1 MDFLYQLLSVRGIVM
16 NWLIAIL
23 FTVAINWATM
33 KRYTV
38 VRAILLIFVW
48 LWVSFL
54 TLFVFFYLMF
64 ELFPPDPYIR
74 YAMVRRLSR
83 SLGVSIDRD
92 FGLLFNSKG
101 EEVRP
106 LASSYLYSAPHS
118 HAGTPNPVTS
128 IPIWLLSW
136 NQS

>member
-1 MDFLYQLLSVRGIVM
+1 M

-64 ELFPPDPYIR
+64 ELFPPDPYI
-74 YAMVRRLSR
+74 
-83 SLGVSIDRD
+83 
-92 FGLLFNSKG
+92 
-101 EEVRP
+101 
-106 LASSYLYSAPHS
+106 
-118 HAGTPNPVTS
+118 GTPWSGGSAAASVSVSTG
-128 IPIWLLSW
+128 ILVYYLIRKVKKYVR
-136 NQS
+136 